1 VTNGE
6 IYNHKDIRKQ
16 FSTYKFSTKS
26 DSEVIIPLY
35 LKYGLDTPKYLD
47 GMFSF
52 ILLDVTQN
60 RLLVARDPIG
70 ITSLYQGKTCARNY
84 DIIQQSIKFFLF
96 LFFLFLFFLLFFLC
110 RMEQQATRHFVH
122 RLRIKVTERGVRQN
136 NHFSPWT
143 HL

>member
-1 VTNGE
+1 LLIILSGTGDQPFVSEDGSIVLVTNGE

-60 RLLVARDPIG
+60 RLLVILLASP
-70 ITSLYQGKTCARNY
+70 LYT
-84 DIIQQSIKFFLF
+84 
-96 LFFLFLFFLLFFLC
+96 
-110 RMEQQATRHFVH
+110 
-122 RLRIKVTERGVRQN
+122 KVRPVLEIMI
-136 NHFSPWT
+136 
-143 HL
+143 